1 MSDKITAAESI
12 RRIANFILPMQA
24 AAEALESMGKIEQ
37 TISELERA
45 QAAAYADRDA
55 AVAALQTAKDAIKDS
70 ENKAVSIVGK
80 ANDQAMNTL
89 GEADRKAQAII
100 SGAESNASAIMARAN
115 THVEKATLALAG
127 QVGQLT
133 SAKVGLEQDI
143 AGLNQA
149 AGLKRAEVE
158 ALEARLHKAQAQI
171 AKLLA

>member
-37 TISELERA
+37 TIAELERA
-45 QAAAYADRDA
+45 QANAYAQRDE
-55 AVAALQTAKDAIKDS
+55 AVAEMQTAKAQIRAA
-70 ENKAVSIVGK
+70 EEKAVAIVAK
-80 ANDQAMNTL
+80 ANDQAMATL
-89 GEADRKAQAII
+89 GEAERKAQAVLDAA
-100 SGAESNASAIMARAN
+100 GANASAIMNRAN
-115 THVEKATLALAG
+115 AHAEKATATLAG

-133 SAKVGLEQDI
+133 SAKVGLEQDL

-149 AGLKRAEVE
+149 AAVKRAEVD
-158 ALEARLHKAQAQI
+158 ALEAKLHKAQAQI